1 MFIIYLFKI
10 AFPCFCVQFLY
21 TFHQGYYSI
30 KKTPQ
35 IIFVHFFLLL
45 FWDVF
50 QEQLTVR
57 CTLKSAEFVNFR
69 IISCSS
75 ISYFSLYP
83 NPISQDIKVR
93 MVYFPDKCNMDNYRN
108 IFNFFFQIQL
118 HQFSSHQY
126 FLRQVFPIL
135 YHFLFLFHLL
145 ETTKCL
151 FCFSTRYLCLKLFFF
166 TFTDVFVFS
175 SNILSALYAPG
186 FHCKLLSL
194 QP

>member
-1 MFIIYLFKI
+1 MPYSFSSHLFITYHAIVREYSSYETNLWNVLKVSKVYVAYEKFTKCLSYIYSKLH
-10 AFPCFCVQFLY
+10 FPVSVCNFYIHFIKVIIQL
-21 TFHQGYYSI
+21 

-83 NPISQDIKVR
+83 NPIS
-93 MVYFPDKCNMDNYRN
+93 
-108 IFNFFFQIQL
+108 
-118 HQFSSHQY
+118 
-126 FLRQVFPIL
+126 
-135 YHFLFLFHLL
+135 
-145 ETTKCL
+145 
-151 FCFSTRYLCLKLFFF
+151 
-166 TFTDVFVFS
+166 
-175 SNILSALYAPG
+175 
-186 FHCKLLSL
+186 
-194 QP
+194 